1 LATVAAAGAQTTPS
15 IVLEDGVT
23 APVFG
28 YTDAIRERLWV
39 TIDYDTDQNGV
50 PDEVAMDVIRP
61 AATAAGLD
69 APVIMDASPYFT
81 TLCRGND
88 SECIADGDGDGLND
102 RWPLFYDNYF
112 VPRGYAVMLLHM
124 VGTGFST
131 GCPVTGGTPDNRS
144 AVLAV
149 DWLQGRRT
157 AHDANG
163 NVVAASWHNGKAGMI
178 GKSYDGT
185 LANAAA
191 AAGVDG
197 LTTIVPISA
206 ISTWYNYT
214 RQAGLGLSGWSNNY
228 PASLSN
234 TVTNPARRPACA
246 AVRSTLSATDGDE
259 NYDFTPFWL
268 ERDYFKDIDN
278 VDASVFVVHGLQDDN
293 VKGNQ
298 FSEWWYSLAE
308 REVPRKLWL
317 GRVGHTEPFDFR
329 RSVWVDTIH
338 RWFDHWLLDVPN
350 GIMGEPMVTVVR
362 EGGDAFE
369 DYSDWPIPDAEVD
382 NLYFRSTPSGPG
394 ALSLS
399 QDAGTPTTSFTD
411 LTNQNETA
419 IISNPD
425 TVTNTKRVFLS
436 QPLTAPLGFTGT
448 PVINLR
454 AAVNRAGT
462 SLGAALVDYGP
473 ATKVSRGGEGI
484 TTSSATNC
492 WGESGPNDDACYRI
506 TSKNITN
513 VTQWRVSR
521 GIHDAQNRTDLT
533 MPTPLVPDQFY
544 DFTWKLMPE
553 DYVFPAGHRIGVVV
567 VATYGGVSTAN
578 TNFGATVTIDLQQ
591 SNIELPLSGGY
602 LSALA
607 AGIPDSVAPD
617 LTVPDDIVVSTE
629 GTSTPVTYEATATDD
644 NDPNPVVECDPAS
657 GSVFAKGT
665 VMTVTC
671 TATDAAGNVAT
682 GTFTVTVLFDWS
694 GFVSTYED
702 PPVLNPA
709 HSNGIQT
716 FWFRLGGD
724 FGLDVL
730 AGQPQSRQVDCTTLA
745 PIAAFQPAAT
755 PNWDTFGYQAY
766 TDRYYYPWKTT
777 RAFVNTCREF
787 SISFTDGTTRSAYLQ
802 FVL

>member
-1 LATVAAAGAQTTPS
+1 
-15 IVLEDGVT
+15 
-23 APVFG
+23 
-28 YTDAIRERLWV
+28 
-39 TIDYDTDQNGV
+39 
-50 PDEVAMDVIRP
+50 
-61 AATAAGLD
+61 
-69 APVIMDASPYFT
+69 
-81 TLCRGND
+81 
-88 SECIADGDGDGLND
+88 
-102 RWPLFYDNYF
+102 
-112 VPRGYAVMLLHM
+112 
-124 VGTGFST
+124 
-131 GCPVTGGTPDNRS
+131 
-144 AVLAV
+144 
-149 DWLQGRRT
+149 
-157 AHDANG
+157 
-163 NVVAASWHNGKAGMI
+163 
-178 GKSYDGT
+178 
-185 LANAAA
+185 
-191 AAGVDG
+191 
-197 LTTIVPISA
+197 
-206 ISTWYNYT
+206 
-214 RQAGLGLSGWSNNY
+214 
-228 PASLSN
+228 
-234 TVTNPARRPACA
+234 
-246 AVRSTLSATDGDE
+246 
-259 NYDFTPFWL
+259 
-268 ERDYFKDIDN
+268 
-278 VDASVFVVHGLQDDN
+278 
-293 VKGNQ
+293 
-298 FSEWWYSLAE
+298 
-308 REVPRKLWL
+308 
-317 GRVGHTEPFDFR
+317 
-329 RSVWVDTIH
+329 
-338 RWFDHWLLDVPN
+338 
-350 GIMGEPMVTVVR
+350 
-362 EGGDAFE
+362 
-369 DYSDWPIPDAEVD
+369 
-382 NLYFRSTPSGPG
+382 
-394 ALSLS
+394 
-399 QDAGTPTTSFTD
+399 
-411 LTNQNETA
+411 
-419 IISNPD
+419 
-425 TVTNTKRVFLS
+425 
-436 QPLTAPLGFTGT
+436 
-448 PVINLR
+448 
-454 AAVNRAGT
+454 
-462 SLGAALVDYGP
+462 
-473 ATKVSRGGEGI
+473 
-484 TTSSATNC
+484 
-492 WGESGPNDDACYRI
+492 
-506 TSKNITN
+506 
-513 VTQWRVSR
+513 
-521 GIHDAQNRTDLT
+521 

-665 VMTVTC
+665 VTTVTC

-682 GTFTVTVLFDWS
+682 ETFTVTVLFDWS